1 MNFSLKGQSKVG
13 TCVGLFMM
21 MLLLVSITTFSTSDT
36 AEAGG
41 SGSDGGGDG
50 GSNKSPS
57 PGASQSSDKSPSP
70 GASKSSDKSP
80 SQSSGNT
87 TTQAGQTGLSNG
99 STFENKAT
107 GKSHSVHGTAAEA
120 SVAGKA
126 LAAVTGG
133 TVKVFEVQS
142 TVTGLTVGHIAV
154 TTPRTVNTSNNNN
167 DRNNDNDNDN
177 NNNRNNNRNNNANSN
192 TAAPIAT
199 DANSNTAAPIATDA
213 NSNTAAPTPTPTPA
227 PKMTL
232 TAQDVIRVGTT
243 TVSWDTGASYSMD
256 CTVTGAGIEEP
267 IIFNPST
274 DGPEGDVIT
283 EVLTSTGLYELRCT
297 EPNSGL
303 VFIETFS
310 IEVVG
315 SIQEI

>member
-21 MLLLVSITTFSTSDT
+21 MLLLVSITTFSTPDT

-41 SGSDGGGDG
+41 SGSGSGGSGGGGFG
-50 GSNKSPS
+50 GFGSSNKPS

-87 TTQAGQTGLSNG
+87 TTQAGQQGLSNG
-99 STFENKAT
+99 RTVTNKAT
-107 GKSHSVHGTAAEA
+107 GRNHSLHGTAAEA
-120 SVAGKA
+120 RVAGRA
-126 LAAVTGG
+126 VAAVTGG

-142 TVTGLTVGHIAV
+142 AVTGLTVGHIAV
-154 TTPRTVNTSNNNN
+154 TTPRTGNTSNNNNNNNN
-167 DRNNDNDNDN
+167 DRNNDND
-177 NNNRNNNRNNNANSN
+177 NNRNNNANSN

-199 DANSNTAAPIATDA
+199 DANSNTAAP
-213 NSNTAAPTPTPTPA
+213 
-227 PKMTL
+227 
-232 TAQDVIRVGTT
+232 T
-243 TVSWDTGASYSMD
+243 TVSWDTDASYSMD
-256 CTVTGAGIEEP
+256 CTVTGAGIEP

-274 DGPEGDVIT
+274 NGPTGSVT
-283 EVLTSTGLYELRCT
+283 TGVLTSTGLYELRCT

-315 SIQEI
+315 SVQEI

>member
-167 DRNNDNDNDN
+167 DRNNDRNNDND
-177 NNNRNNNRNNNANSN
+177 NRNNNANSN

-199 DANSNTAAPIATDA
+199 DANS
-213 NSNTAAPTPTPTPA
+213 STAAPTPTPTPA

-243 TVSWDTGASYSMD
+243 TVSWDTDASYSMD

-297 EPNSGL
+297 EPISGS

>member
-21 MLLLVSITTFSTSDT
+21 MLLLVSITTFSTPDT

-41 SGSDGGGDG
+41 SGSGGSGGGG
-50 GSNKSPS
+50 GGFGSSNKQS

-87 TTQAGQTGLSNG
+87 TTQAGQQGLSNG
-99 STFENKAT
+99 RTVTNKAT
-107 GKSHSVHGTAAEA
+107 GRNHSLHGTAAEA
-120 SVAGKA
+120 RVAGRA
-126 LAAVTGG
+126 VAAVTGG

-142 TVTGLTVGHIAV
+142 AVTGLTVGHIAV
-154 TTPRTVNTSNNNN
+154 TTPRTGNTSNNNNNNNN
-167 DRNNDNDNDN
+167 DRNNDNDN
-177 NNNRNNNRNNNANSN
+177 NRNNNANSS

-199 DANSNTAAPIATDA
+199 DANSNTAAPA
-213 NSNTAAPTPTPTPA
+213 PTPA

-243 TVSWDTGASYSMD
+243 TVSWDTDASYSMD
-256 CTVTGAGIEEP
+256 CTVTGAGIEP

-274 DGPEGDVIT
+274 NGPTGSVT
-283 EVLTSTGLYELRCT
+283 TGVLTSTGLYELRCT

-315 SIQEI
+315 SVQEI